1 MMRVS
6 LRTSETED
14 QAERLVDGSE
24 LAHTKA
30 SRRSA
35 EALRVHH
42 GRLLNENAR
51 LTSAKRDRRAEAR
64 RTGAF
69 GCGRNEGGA
78 QLEELVCLYDNCIA
92 GAALLMAARAG
103 ARREAKDLAADHL
116 SPTSVGPA
124 RPAGPG

>member
-24 LAHTKA
+24 LARTKA

-42 GRLLNENAR
+42 SLCVSGLR
-51 LTSAKRDRRAEAR
+51 
-64 RTGAF
+64 
-69 GCGRNEGGA
+69 
-78 QLEELVCLYDNCIA
+78 V
-92 GAALLMAARAG
+92 
-103 ARREAKDLAADHL
+103 DLSL
-116 SPTSVGPA
+116 RG
-124 RPAGPG
+124 